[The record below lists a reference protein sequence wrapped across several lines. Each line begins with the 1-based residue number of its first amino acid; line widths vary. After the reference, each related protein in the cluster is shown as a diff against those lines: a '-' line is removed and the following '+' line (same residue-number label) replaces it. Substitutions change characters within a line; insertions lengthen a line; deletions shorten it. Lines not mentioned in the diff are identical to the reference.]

1 MTKLTDLICRN
12 AACADQKLLKLGD
25 GNGLYLWVYEDGRKR
40 FHFRYKYH
48 GKAKGL
54 VLGAYPGVGLAE
66 ARKEARR
73 MRAMLDEGIDPSAE
87 RRRESS
93 SNRIRSSNDD
103 LFENVGREWY
113 EKQSMTWTLKHAQD
127 VQRRLEKNIF
137 PHIGRRPIDQIDG
150 PELLAVMEKMEKR
163 GATDLAHRV
172 NAVCGQVF
180 RYGIATGRCK
190 HDVAASIVDA
200 LTPHKARNQPCV
212 DLKNVPKLIQDINS
226 YEKIGD
232 RQTQL
237 GLKLLAHMFPRTSE
251 LIAAKKSEFDL
262 EQKVWEVPAERMKM
276 SNDHMVPLTE
286 PVIGYLRELIELSGN
301 SEYLLPGRNM
311 LKHTSNNTLLF
322 ALYRM
327 GYKGKMT
334 GHGFRAMA
342 STILNESGWNSDW
355 IERQLAH
362 VEENRVRGAYNRAM
376 YLNDRRRMME
386 WWSQYLV
393 ALEDGRKPAMPDL

>member
-1 MTKLTDLICRN
+1 MSKLTDLICRN
-12 AACADQKLLKLGD
+12 AACAGQKLLKLGD
-25 GNGLYLWVYEDGRKR
+25 GGGLYLWVYDDGRKR
-40 FHFRYKYH
+40 FYFRYKFH
-48 GKAKGL
+48 GKPKGL
-54 VLGAYPGVGLAE
+54 ILGAYPGIGLAE

-73 MRAMLDEGIDPSAE
+73 MRAMLDDGIDPSAE
-87 RRRESS
+87 KRRHTI
-93 SNRIRSSNDD
+93 SNKVRSNNED
-103 LFENVGREWY
+103 LFESVGREWY
-113 EKQSMTWTLKHAQD
+113 DKQSTTWVDKHAKD
-127 VQRRLEKNIF
+127 VLRRLELNIF
-137 PHIGRRPIDQIDG
+137 PHLGRRPIDEIDG
-150 PELLAVMEKMEKR
+150 PELLAVIGKIEKR

-172 NAVCGQVF
+172 NSVCGQVF
-180 RYGIATGRCK
+180 RYGIASGRCK

-200 LTPHKARNQPCV
+200 LTPHKAKNQPCI
-212 DLKNVPKLIQDINS
+212 KPKEVPQLMRDIAM
-226 YEKIGD
+226 YHEIGD

-237 GLKLLAHMFPRTSE
+237 GLKLLAHMFPRTGE
-251 LIAAKKSEFDL
+251 LIEAKKSEFDL
-262 EQKVWEVPAERMKM
+262 EQKVWEVPAARMKM

-286 PVIGYLRELIELSGN
+286 PVIGYLQELIAMSGN
-301 SEYLLPGRNM
+301 SEYLLPGRSM

-322 ALYRM
+322 ALYRL

-393 ALEDGRKPAMPDL
+393 ALEEGRKPAMPDL